1 MDCNF
6 CLSDLVLTVVADEP
20 HLGSPAPHQTAQQ
33 TKEDPL
39 ELVSEDAVDDEVDG
53 AVDGDQ
59 QVVGLGQGVV
69 LVPEMLTMTILT
81 LSIFIQTSFMLFDIN
96 LTEVALGWCEQQ
108 CEGGLKIK
116 ISTSI

>member
-1 MDCNF
+1 M
-6 CLSDLVLTVVADEP
+6 LREITWS
-20 HLGSPAPHQTAQQ
+20 GPAPAPDQAAHQAQ
-33 TKEDPL
+33 EYPL